1 MCVCVVVV
9 VVVWGRVEEGGGG
22 EVCGTYE
29 TVRCNSLTS

>member
-1 MCVCVVVV
+1 MCVCVCGGGGTGV
-9 VVVWGRVEEGGGG
+9 GAGGGG